1 MTTIRLHKVNRLTK
15 RKDRNVETHFEAK
28 LCDSFFKEKKKKKK
42 NWRLQMKDKSMKSF
56 DPNDCFD
63 QLCKSIDIVNFFFF
77 FFLILNFLLQ
87 MQRRTTQDAWRRY
100 VSD

>member
-28 LCDSFFKEKKKKKK
+28 LCDSFFKKKKK
-42 NWRLQMKDKSMKSF
+42 NWRLQMEDKSMKSF

>member
-1 MTTIRLHKVNRLTK
+1 M
-15 RKDRNVETHFEAK
+15 E
-28 LCDSFFKEKKKKKK
+28 
-42 NWRLQMKDKSMKSF
+42 DKSMKSF

-87 MQRRTTQDAWRRY
+87 MQRRTTQDVWRRY

>member
-1 MTTIRLHKVNRLTK
+1 M
-15 RKDRNVETHFEAK
+15 E
-28 LCDSFFKEKKKKKK
+28 
-42 NWRLQMKDKSMKSF
+42 DKSMKSF

-77 FFLILNFLLQ
+77 FLILNFLLQ